1 MSSFLI
7 LILGTR
13 AFVIGGDSAVGLSEP
28 WPTAPADVGYLKL
41 TRYDDI
47 ANGEI
52 IKPSGKLFH
61 GKVFVLIDASN
72 SSATFQ
78 FAQNIQSHHLGTL
91 VGQPTGGSQRG
102 FNGGAF
108 FFVRLPHSGIEMDL
122 PLIGTFPL
130 VPAPDAGVTP
140 DILVMP
146 TAADVAAG
154 YDAELAAA
162 THAIRQ

>member
-1 MSSFLI
+1 MRLPSLTLPRSYWIFAETKGEKMSATRSSRISSTSPSLSRPCAASCATAGFPVSSFLI

-61 GKVFVLIDASN
+61 GRVFVLIDASN

-78 FAQNIQSHHLGTL
+78 FAQNIQSHHLERSSAS
-91 VGQPTGGSQRG
+91 QP
-102 FNGGAF
+102 
-108 FFVRLPHSGIEMDL
+108 
-122 PLIGTFPL
+122 
-130 VPAPDAGVTP
+130 GVASE
-140 DILVMP
+140 DSMAVLSS
-146 TAADVAAG
+146 
-154 YDAELAAA
+154 L
-162 THAIRQ
+162 